1 LATKKLA
8 FVSISKE
15 WEKVFKRVSEK
26 MQKIMLTLFFIEKWI
41 LDHYGLR
48 AIFPHFLH
56 KSISPFEKWTKK
68 MSKNENPKYFWVK
81 SDAFLPL
88 LRIF

>member
-26 MQKIMLTLFFIEKWI
+26 MQKNMLTLFFIENWI
-41 LDHYGLR
+41 LHHYGLMCVLQR
-48 AIFPHFLH
+48 FLP
-56 KSISPFEKWTKK
+56 KSISSFQKWTKK